1 MVGRNAS
8 PTTLSKFHRSHFPLY
23 DPFFL
28 FSFETQLEK
37 SLPPC
42 KPLSQFYLIMAIKPK
57 QQWGCPSTIAYPI
70 NINTYPCLLFVDYP
84 ATCLIYSWSDL
95 ISRCFILILVMLEML
110 YRFSNFIFWR
120 DIHGNSL
127 MRKKVICIKF
137 SITPLEIY
145 RKCSVPT
152 YWFPVFYSNL
162 WSLSFSKPIQ
172 IISNSSWFTGC
183 TPPHEN
189 NFVFI

>member
-1 MVGRNAS
+1 M
-8 PTTLSKFHRSHFPLY
+8 P
-23 DPFFL
+23 
-28 FSFETQLEK
+28 
-37 SLPPC
+37 LPPHSQNSID
-42 KPLSQFYLIMAIKPK
+42 PISLYMIPSSFSLSRRSWKNLSLLANHSHNFISSWTLNPK

-95 ISRCFILILVMLEML
+95 ISRWFILILVMLEMH

-137 SITPLEIY
+137 SITPLEING
-145 RKCSVPT
+145 KCSVPT